1 MPSSNRTENEI
12 QLRILATSD
21 LHATLRGFDY
31 CSEMPLPG
39 LGLDGAAALIG
50 QLRRQVRNSLLVDNG
65 DFLQGN
71 PLADLF
77 AEPVRDRLHP
87 VVAAMNKLGYD
98 AAALG
103 NHEFNYGLPALRH
116 AIAGARFPI
125 LCANIAMLGGEL
137 PVASTHILLER
148 NMLFPSG
155 RQQPLRIGLFG
166 LIPPQVKIWDRRN
179 LEGRIEV
186 TDMVDAARV
195 TIAALRAE
203 GADLVIALCHSGIGS
218 TNAPTG
224 SENMA
229 GQVAALDGLD
239 AIVAGHSHDVFPA
252 TPSLSEGTVP
262 MVLPGCFASHV
273 GLIDLRL
280 RQNDDGRWLSRGC
293 AAALRVAD
301 HVGPRNLR
309 LSPEAQ
315 AVRKASAAAHRATR
329 LKVRRPVGRTDV
341 PLTSHLAALPGNAA
355 LAIIAE
361 SQAAHV
367 AAALRGTP
375 FERLPLLSAAAPF
388 KFGGR
393 GGAAHYTNVAPG
405 PLAIRNVADLYIHPN
420 RIAAVVVTGTELK
433 AWLEKSAEFFLR
445 VVPGQANQPLLNPD
459 IHASDFDVIHG
470 VDYQIDLSA
479 SCGKRV
485 VGLSFGEDRVEPAK
499 RYVVATNSYR
509 AEGGGDFPGA
519 QPANIVLE
527 DRIMVQDVLREHIEH
542 VGTIRGPR
550 HYPFAFRTLPGT
562 SVLLETAKA
571 VRAELPCRTDL
582 ALEDLGEGGEGLVR
596 LRLRL

>member
-1 MPSSNRTENEI
+1 M
-12 QLRILATSD
+12 TS
-21 LHATLRGFDY
+21 
-31 CSEMPLPG
+31 
-39 LGLDGAAALIG
+39 
-50 QLRRQVRNSLLVDNG
+50 
-65 DFLQGN
+65 
-71 PLADLF
+71 
-77 AEPVRDRLHP
+77 
-87 VVAAMNKLGYD
+87 
-98 AAALG
+98 
-103 NHEFNYGLPALRH
+103 
-116 AIAGARFPI
+116 
-125 LCANIAMLGGEL
+125 
-137 PVASTHILLER
+137 
-148 NMLFPSG
+148 
-155 RQQPLRIGLFG
+155 
-166 LIPPQVKIWDRRN
+166 
-179 LEGRIEV
+179 
-186 TDMVDAARV
+186 
-195 TIAALRAE
+195 
-203 GADLVIALCHSGIGS
+203 
-218 TNAPTG
+218 
-224 SENMA
+224 
-229 GQVAALDGLD
+229 
-239 AIVAGHSHDVFPA
+239 FPA
-252 TPSLSEGTVP
+252 TPSLSEGHRAHGP
-262 MVLPGCFASHV
+262 ARLFRFACRGDRPEVAPETTMAV
-273 GLIDLRL
+273 GLAGAVPRT
-280 RQNDDGRWLSRGC
+280 S
-293 AAALRVAD
+293 VAD

-309 LSPEAQ
+309 LSPEAP

-329 LKVRRPVGRTDV
+329 LKVRRPVVRTDV

-470 VDYQIDLSA
+470 VDYQIESVCIVRETRRRSD
-479 SCGKRV
+479 
-485 VGLSFGEDRVEPAK
+485 FGEDRVEPAK

-562 SVLLETAKA
+562 SVLLKPPRQCEQSCPAGPILRWKTSARGRGS
-571 VRAELPCRTDL
+571 RAIAASASDALQSAATSVKRL
-582 ALEDLGEGGEGLVR
+582 ALAGAGACIRGGI
-596 LRLRL
+596 